1 MAYLVFLISL
11 KRPFSGEVM
20 ETALNESSECK
31 PKNTTFSSW
40 LLLGCAVALEIAGA
54 ICLRF
59 SEGFTLFLPTALAI
73 VAFGIALYLVSRV
86 MKVLPVSVAYPVWAG
101 GGTVG
106 VALIGVIILQENL
119 NFAKAL
125 GIGLVAIGVVIIN
138 RVSEKTSGC

>member
-1 MAYLVFLISL
+1 M
-11 KRPFSGEVM
+11 G
-20 ETALNESSECK
+20 TALNE
-31 PKNTTFSSW
+31 KNEEKFKNVTFSSW

-119 NFAKAL
+119 NFAKAM